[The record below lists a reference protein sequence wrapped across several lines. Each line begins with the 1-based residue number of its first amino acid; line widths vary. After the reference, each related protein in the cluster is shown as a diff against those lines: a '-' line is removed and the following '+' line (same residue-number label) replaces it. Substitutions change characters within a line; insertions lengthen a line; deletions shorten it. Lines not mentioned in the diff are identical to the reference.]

1 LEDGVHDGS
10 ENDPRIRLLRIDP
23 QSVHYVTKNGGALV
37 RKFKVMK
44 GSVTGD
50 IPQTHTKREIAAE
63 EMAALRAIQ
72 TEE

>member
-1 LEDGVHDGS
+1 
-10 ENDPRIRLLRIDP
+10 
-23 QSVHYVTKNGGALV
+23 V